1 VTPRPAPRRGAAKGR
16 PPRQGGRPLTGG
28 QVGGPR
34 RAPARD
40 KEGLGG
46 EQVEG
51 RHAVL
56 ELLKAVAV
64 RSSASTSPKPRIH
77 RHP

>member
-1 VTPRPAPRRGAAKGR
+1 M
-16 PPRQGGRPLTGG
+16 TGG

-34 RAPARD
+34 RAPNRE

-56 ELLKAVAV
+56 ELLKA
-64 RSSASTSPKPRIH
+64 RRRQIQRIYIAEAQD
-77 RHP
+77 P